1 MSLEN
6 GILGYLSMKPLSGY
20 DIKKLF
26 DMSAAYFWPA
36 DQAQIYRSLKKLM
49 EEGLIELKERES
61 GKTLERKVYAITVK
75 GRETLQEWLMD
86 TGESDLIARASYTIQ
101 LFFSGTLSR
110 EDQLEFLNAQ
120 LKANN
125 ALLQK
130 LWDKY
135 NSYGKVVAETAGIST
150 NDRQFES
157 AIYACRWGIARGEAY
172 SKLITDIIAEISCGQ
187 A

>member
-36 DQAQIYRSLKKLM
+36 DQAQIYRSLKKLKQ
-49 EEGLIELKERES
+49 EGLIEFREREA
-61 GKTLERKVYAITVK
+61 GKTVERKVYAITDK
-75 GRETLQEWLMD
+75 GRETLHGWLMG
-86 TGESDLIARASYTIQ
+86 TGEQDLIARASYTIQ

-120 LKANN
+120 LKANE

-135 NSYGKVVAETAGIST
+135 KRYGQVIAETAGIST
-150 NDRQFES
+150 NDRRFES
-157 AIYACRWGIARGEAY
+157 AIYACRWGIARADAY
-172 SKLITDIIAEISCGQ
+172 RKLMNEIIAEISEGN